1 MANEQTRFQRY
12 MTEHMTQLRAPGEW
26 RGRVKDRLRHRYA
39 RYLPVDLHA
48 PILEIGPG
56 FGEFMDLL
64 IADLG
69 YRNVR
74 GIDLSPE
81 VAEYCNRLFPGSVTV
96 VEDTATY
103 LQAHRG
109 QFSTVVMFHVIEH
122 VSKPQAIPLLSA
134 IRASFAP
141 GGVLLL
147 ETPNMANPFLG
158 LTFRYADFTHEV
170 GYTETSIHYVLQ
182 AAGFWQ
188 ISIFEATLPANH
200 WARLAQR
207 VGQQAVKGLVQLIY
221 AFYGYRIF
229 RFSRVVSPELCV
241 AAR

>member
-1 MANEQTRFQRY
+1 MSQEQFQFQRY

-56 FGEFMDLL
+56 FGEFMELL
-64 IADLG
+64 AVDLG
-69 YRNVR
+69 YRNVH

-81 VAEYCNRLFPGSVTV
+81 VAEYCNQLFPGSVTV
-96 VEDTATY
+96 IEDTAAY
-103 LQAHRG
+103 LATCNA
-109 QFSTVVMFHVIEH
+109 QFRCIAMFHVIEH
-122 VSKPQAIPLLSA
+122 VAKRQAVPFLNAVRKAL
-134 IRASFAP
+134 AP

-182 AAGFWQ
+182 AAGFHD
-188 ISIFEATLPANH
+188 ITVFEATLPANH
-200 WARLAQR
+200 WSRFAQKA
-207 VGQQAVKGLVQLIY
+207 GQQAIKGLIALIHGI
-221 AFYGYRIF
+221 YGNRTPELYRI
-229 RFSRVVSPELCV
+229 VSPELCV
-241 AAR
+241 VAR